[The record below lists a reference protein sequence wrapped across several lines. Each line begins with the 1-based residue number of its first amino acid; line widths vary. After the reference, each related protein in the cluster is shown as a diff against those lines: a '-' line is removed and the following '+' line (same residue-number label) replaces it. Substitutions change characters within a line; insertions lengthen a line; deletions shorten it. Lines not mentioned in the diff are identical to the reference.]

1 MNIIKITA
9 YTVTIISFLLA
20 IYMLGDLFYKKIKLK
35 KGKIKYVDNTKYI
48 VIMMIL
54 IVLFVVYGLLR
65 NFI

>member
-9 YTVTIISFLLA
+9 YAVTIISFLLA

-35 KGKIKYVDNTKYI
+35 NGKIKYVDNTKYI
-48 VIMMIL
+48 VIVMLL

>member
-9 YTVTIISFLLA
+9 YAVTIISFLLA

-35 KGKIKYVDNTKYI
+35 NGKIKYVDNTKYI
-48 VIMMIL
+48 VIVMIL